1 MTKASDS
8 PYASFT
14 ENEFAPCLNWA
25 RMSWFSSHYAPKNEG
40 ERAALAARPEFHI
53 RPVAGVLKGVCDTFI
68 ATAGADPVRDEG
80 ENYARKLAQAG
91 VKVIHRRYT
100 GVPHPFMHMLAI
112 RKAQMYV
119 EDICAELK
127 KAHGA

>member
-1 MTKASDS
+1 MINPSDS

-25 RMSWFSSHYAPKNEG
+25 RMKWFSSLYGPQNE
-40 ERAALAARPEFHI
+40 EQRAALDARPEFHI
-53 RPVAGVLKGVCDTFI
+53 QPITGVLKGVCDTFV
-68 ATAGADPVRDEG
+68 ATAGADPLRDEG
-80 ENYARKLAQAG
+80 EDYARKLAQDG
-91 VKVIHRRYT
+91 VKVTHRRYT
-100 GVPHPFMHMLAI
+100 GVPHPFMHMLTI
-112 RKAQMYV
+112 RKAQMYL